1 MKPSQL
7 TVQIV
12 KKYLGRT
19 SDNED
24 ELIEISMSSAKAF
37 ILGYT
42 GLNDE
47 QLDEYEDIT
56 IAYLCLTESMYVDRE
71 MIVDST
77 NLNPT
82 VKQILD
88 MHCVNLLPSE
98 EVG

>member
-1 MKPSQL
+1 MKPSQMTAQ
-7 TVQIV
+7 TVR
-12 KKYLGRT
+12 KYLGRT
-19 SDNED
+19 SNDED
-24 ELIEISMSSAKAF
+24 ELIEIAMSSAKAF

-42 GLNDE
+42 GLDE
-47 QLDEYEDIT
+47 NQLDEHEDIT

-88 MHCVNLLPSE
+88 MHCVNLLPGV